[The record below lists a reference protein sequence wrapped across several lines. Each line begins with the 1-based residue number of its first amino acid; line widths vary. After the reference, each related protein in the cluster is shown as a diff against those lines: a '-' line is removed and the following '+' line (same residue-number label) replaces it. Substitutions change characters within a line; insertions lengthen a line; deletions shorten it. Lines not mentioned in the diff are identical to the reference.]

1 MDKNATPPPPPQTSP
16 AASGVAEA
24 PSSTSPLRT
33 STASSSVLAVSTTA
47 DSQRLPAPSLYPPP
61 LPRPSSRRH
70 GAAPGSSSSRSR
82 PLSPSA
88 LFSELMALRMTGAK
102 LFSDLEMLRPTRC
115 GTTHPRF
122 LLHGQL
128 QARPSSSTSGSGLP
142 PLSGRSFSG
151 FPPSPSQ
158 QQQHQAPPPLTT
170 HTDLLPLPNGSFSG
184 FFFPQTALQPQQTPW
199 LNLNETTIIQSFSP
213 SPSAGLP
220 PIWGPASS
228 HTFSGTGLAPPS
240 SESERYE
247 LAPLPPCLQMPL
259 LPVKHE
265 PIDDAPRREPELI
278 SLEDGDEL
286 SALPP
291 DQMGIGGSSGCACM
305 PPEPVSN
312 YNLMG
317 VAATSSGCAGG
328 SMAWQCS
335 GSSSMENSMPT
346 PKFMLGGMESPGLS
360 SRGARARS
368 STSRGKA
375 DGDIFSDVELETIMK
390 EKRLRELV
398 DTNPKRVK
406 RILTNRFSAAR
417 LSARRVNYVQDLERR
432 IAALQID
439 KMTLSSQ
446 VGLQQARTVEL
457 STQNNELRIRLHGLE
472 EQSKL
477 KEDLHEALRAQIK
490 SLQLA
495 ELNPFYANGL
505 QNRMSSQMTDET
517 AGWYANGIHQ
527 LMDAQMNGTSGSHI
541 QLQTQEQPSQ
551 LQEEEQ
557 SQQAG
562 NDPLRGK

>member
-1 MDKNATPPPPPQTSP
+1 MDKNATPPQTSP

-24 PSSTSPLRT
+24 PSSTRPLRT
-33 STASSSVLAVSTTA
+33 STASSSVLAVSTTV

-102 LFSDLEMLRPTRC
+102 LFSDLEMLRPTRR

-128 QARPSSSTSGSGLP
+128 QARPSSSASGSGLP
-142 PLSGRSFSG
+142 PLPGRSFSG
-151 FPPSPSQ
+151 FAQSPSQ
-158 QQQHQAPPPLTT
+158 QQQQHQARPPLTT

-184 FFFPQTALQPQQTPW
+184 FFPQMALQPQQTPW

-228 HTFSGTGLAPPS
+228 YTFSATGLTPSS

-265 PIDDAPRREPELI
+265 PMDDTPRRELELI

-286 SALPP
+286 NALPP
-291 DQMGIGGSSGCACM
+291 DQIGIGGASGCAWM

-312 YNLMG
+312 YNHIG
-317 VAATSSGCAGG
+317 IGACSSDCAGG
-328 SMAWQCS
+328 IMHGQC
-335 GSSSMENSMPT
+335 GGSSMENSVST
-346 PKFMLGGMESPGLS
+346 PKLMPGGMESPGLS
-360 SRGARARS
+360 SRGAGARS
-368 STSRGKA
+368 SSSRGKA
-375 DGDIFSDVELETIMK
+375 HGDIFSDVELETIMK

-406 RILTNRFSAAR
+406 RILSNRFSAAR
-417 LSARRVNYVQDLERR
+417 LSVRRANYVQDLERR
-432 IAALQID
+432 IAALKIN
-439 KMTLSSQ
+439 KMSLSSQ

-477 KEDLHEALRAQIK
+477 KEALHEALRAQIQ

-495 ELNPFYANGL
+495 ELNPLYANGL
-505 QNRMSSQMTDET
+505 QNPMSSQMTEET
-517 AGWYANGIHQ
+517 PGWSANGIHQ
-527 LMDAQMNGTSGSHI
+527 LMDGTSGSHI
-541 QLQTQEQPSQ
+541 QLQTQEQPSH
-551 LQEEEQ
+551 LHEEEQ